1 MKICSTCQSS
11 YPDGFKYCPQDN
23 TTLLTSEEYARRS
36 QPVAAPV
43 ANPVVN
49 EALRPEVAREA
60 VPEAAVVTT
69 APLPEVQSSAQYIAP
84 RDLEYQAPP
93 PSAAPS
99 EVKSVVENTAPAV
112 PPAVPKAAPAAA
124 ANGATN
130 GAVKIH
136 ADDDIGLNLAL
147 PEPGSFFSRFLAS
160 LQNIKD
166 IKFGGGQLAPGA
178 TQDFQVLIPDE
189 SLLSRVMREVSLAWE
204 DLRRD
209 PKQFFVGLLVG
220 DGSNMRRRNMLLAGS
235 EMAIIGYGTIYL
247 CFHSLALMGK
257 EKPPMF
263 NVVCIALSAYL
274 IACYAVRGFLLS
286 RVINKFSQSIALP
299 KVGLEFANWLPLVGL
314 LAFVFMSDRWF
325 CQVFPNQCLTVQAK
339 NEPFRLLGPTLATE
353 DPPKVEK
360 KIEKPKDI
368 PKGKGDGFTGG
379 SKPKPQQAQGG
390 GGQNTNAPVSK
401 GVPPQM
407 TMLPQVMPPTLRTP
421 TIKNPSLVVAPTLVG
436 DDKLSVAKAGPV
448 GLENSADAPPS
459 LGRGKGTGLGDGDG
473 GGKGPG
479 TGGNTGGGN
488 MGIGGGDGTG
498 GSGGIFQATANLR
511 PQILYQEKAKY
522 TEAARQNRVQGTVVV
537 NVVFTADGR
546 ISSPRV
552 VRGLPDG
559 LNEQAILAAQRIKFR
574 PAMKNGQPVS
584 VRMSIEFTFNLL

>member
-36 QPVAAPV
+36 QTVTIPGSSS
-43 ANPVVN
+43 VVN
-49 EALRPEVAREA
+49 EALRPEIAREA
-60 VPEAAVVTT
+60 VTEAAVITP
-69 APLPEVQSSAQYIAP
+69 APLSEAQPAAQYIAP
-84 RDLEYQAPP
+84 RDLEYQSPQ
-93 PSAAPS
+93 PSAAPVTATS
-99 EVKSVVENTAPAV
+99 DAKPVIENTAPTV
-112 PPAVPKAAPAAA
+112 PAIPKAAPAAA
-124 ANGATN
+124 ANATTN
-130 GAVKIH
+130 GVVKIP
-136 ADDDIGLNLAL
+136 AADDIGLNLAL
-147 PEPGSFFSRFLAS
+147 PEPGNFFSRFLAS

-166 IKFGGGQLAPGA
+166 IRFGGGQLAPGA

-189 SLLSRVMREVSLAWE
+189 SLLSRVMREVSLAWQ

-209 PKQFFVGLLVG
+209 PKQFFVSLVRG
-220 DGSNMRRRNMLLAGS
+220 DGSSMRRRNMMLAGS

-247 CFHSLALMGK
+247 CFHALALMGK

-263 NVVCIALSAYL
+263 NVACIALSTYL
-274 IACYAVRGFLLS
+274 VACYAVRGFLLS
-286 RVINKFSQSIALP
+286 RIINKFSQSLALP

-314 LAFVFMSDRWF
+314 LAFVSTSDRWF
-325 CQVFPNQCLTVQAK
+325 CQVFPPQCQTVLAK
-339 NEPFRLLGPTLATE
+339 TEQFRLLEPPIATKE

-360 KIEKPKDI
+360 KVEQPKEVNR
-368 PKGKGDGFTGG
+368 G
-379 SKPKPQQAQGG
+379 SKPKPQPARGG
-390 GGQNTNAPVSK
+390 GGQNSNAPASK

-421 TIKNPSLVVAPTLVG
+421 TIKNPSLVVAPTTIG
-436 DDKLSVAKAGPV
+436 DDKLSVAKAGPI
-448 GLENSADAPPS
+448 GLENGADADPS
-459 LGRGKGTGLGDGDG
+459 LGRGSGTGIGDGRGAGQGRGEGFNKG
-473 GGKGPG
+473 GGSGA
-479 TGGNTGGGN
+479 
-488 MGIGGGDGTG
+488 IGGGDG
-498 GSGGIFQATANLR
+498 GGIFQATANLK

-546 ISSPRV
+546 IANARV

-559 LNEQAILAAQRIKFR
+559 LNEQAILAAQKIKFR